1 VKIGDVS
8 SRTGVAP
15 RLLRYYEEQDLI
27 TATRSPNGYRDF
39 PEETVERV
47 NQVRGLLQAGLTT
60 RLIRI
65 LFDMDGVK
73 GTELAADCTRRVA
86 EEIGKELAGIE
97 DRIACLSR
105 SRNTMRSW
113 LDTAGFPADTVAR

>member
-1 VKIGDVS
+1 MKIGDVS